1 MVDFASLGVFI
12 SIVGSTI
19 AGLIHTIQNSRC
31 TKINACGILS
41 CDRDVLDPTSLPSIT
56 EEPSNPINLNRHS
69 VT

>member
-31 TKINACGILS
+31 TKINACCIS
-41 CDRDVLDPTSLPSIT
+41 CDRDVIDTPI
-56 EEPSNPINLNRHS
+56 EEATHLSGGNPPPQPLSAI
-69 VT
+69 

>member
-31 TKINACGILS
+31 TKINACCIS
-41 CDRDVLDPTSLPSIT
+41 CDRDVIDSPIETFRQAS
-56 EEPSNPINLNRHS
+56 EEATPQPLSAI
-69 VT
+69 